1 MKIVSPT
8 SEFQL
13 VKCVELYAA
22 LNDYS
27 FIDIDSSFCYENI
40 IKHWKTLQYIKL
52 IIDNNQIVGFIM
64 ATSSMSKHSKDKYM
78 LQEYYCTNLSGFKA
92 AKAVKLSHNDL
103 IEYAKKNKYK
113 HVYSQGSHMDPEHVF
128 TRLLEKF
135 GWDRRGHIA
144 KYTII

>member
-1 MKIVSPT
+1 MKIIQPS
-8 SEFQL
+8 SENQL
-13 VKCVELYAA
+13 KQCADMYISQ
-22 LNDYS
+22 NDFS
-27 FIDIDSSFCYENI
+27 FINIDTKFCYESI
-40 IKHWKTLQYIKL
+40 VKHWKTLQYIKL

-92 AKAVKLSHNDL
+92 AKAVKISHNDL

-113 HVYSQGSHMDPEHVF
+113 FVYSQGSHMDPEHIF

-144 KYTII
+144 KYTIV